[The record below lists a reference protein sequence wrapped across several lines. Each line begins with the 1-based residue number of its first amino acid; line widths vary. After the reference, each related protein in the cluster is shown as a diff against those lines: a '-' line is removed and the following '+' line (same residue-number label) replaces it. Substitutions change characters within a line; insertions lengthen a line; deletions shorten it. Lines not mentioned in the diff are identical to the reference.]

1 MTLTWRVLL
10 NDGKQPNGVLD
21 DEAQRALIVA
31 NALSRHGPTYGKT
44 KLLEAKWLCRYFSYR
59 SFIVSLDREIT
70 CLFRATPPLS
80 KQEIWV
86 VDAPHRFSSA
96 VFSQPEFDVYK
107 RGMPEFL
114 EQRFGSMVE
123 KTIHYLYRDD
133 GKSLE
138 TAPISLRVA
147 VRTALSVRCLVWMQ
161 SEPLDS
167 WRDLA
172 DLHPIDSFDDII
184 CTLYVVPGCQLYD
197 INLPVGGGN
206 SSHYL
211 IEVMPE
217 LEAGLH
223 AVHIVGH
230 GWDGNLYEF
239 CPVPNGESCFYY
251 HYL

>member
-10 NDGKQPNGVLD
+10 NDEKQPNGVLD

-44 KLLEAKWLCRYFSYR
+44 KLLEAEWLCQNLCYR

-70 CLFRATPPLS
+70 CLFRPTPPLS

-107 RGMPEFL
+107 RWMPDFL
-114 EQRFGSMVE
+114 EQLFGSMVE
-123 KTIHYLYRDD
+123 KTIHYLYIDD

-147 VRTALSVRCLVWMQ
+147 VRTALSLHGRVWRE

-167 WRDLA
+167 WIDLT
-172 DLHPIDSFDDII
+172 DVHRIDHPGDII
-184 CTLYVVPGCQLYD
+184 CKLYVVPGCQLYD
-197 INLPVGGGN
+197 INLPVGNGN

-211 IEVMPE
+211 MEVMPE

-230 GWDGNLYEF
+230 GWDGDFYEF
-239 CPVPNGESCFYY
+239 GPIPNGESSFYF
-251 HYL
+251 L